1 VAERGEREGGGGG
14 GMSRSLG
21 GGLAAAADGGVGER
35 DEGVSLPSSR
45 AAAGRKAA
53 GRYMKNLSIYV

>member
-1 VAERGEREGGGGG
+1 VAERGEQEGGG

-21 GGLAAAADGGVGER
+21 GELVAAADGYGGVGER
-35 DEGVSLPSSR
+35 DEGVAPPSSR

-53 GRYMKNLSIYV
+53 GRYMRTLSIYV